1 MIAIQS
7 TKKLQFPPAS
17 VGFVKMEIDLI
28 QNKPSEELYE
38 LRIVD
43 TCFDNIKEEI
53 KTLNEQGELV
63 KEVKDTVKVFGTNVR
78 FKTYTYAQL
87 KQLATQ
93 LNVDFS
99 DNTLTLE
106 NINQLFREGL
116 LLITQLECQ
125 QGISTPGKGMYFSE
139 AQDWISVQ
147 NEKSI

>member
-43 TCFDNIKEEI
+43 TCFDNIQEEVE
-53 KTLNEQGELV
+53 TLNELGEVV
-63 KEVKDTVKVFGTNVR
+63 KSIVDTVKVYGTNIR
-78 FKTYTYAQL
+78 LKQYTYAQL
-87 KQLATQ
+87 KELETQ

-99 DNTLTLE
+99 DNTPTLE
-106 NINQLFREGL
+106 NINELFRKGL
-116 LLITQLECQ
+116 LITTQLECK
-125 QGISTPGKGMYFSE
+125 QGISGKGEGMYFSAAE
-139 AQDWISVQ
+139 DWITL
-147 NEKSI
+147 

>member
-1 MIAIQS
+1 MVAIQS
-7 TKKLQFPPAS
+7 NKKLQFPPAS
-17 VGFVKMEIDLI
+17 VGYVKMEIDLI

-38 LRIVD
+38 VRIVD
-43 TCFDNIKEEI
+43 TCFDNVKEEI
-53 KTLNEQGELV
+53 ETLNEKGELV

-78 FKTYTYAQL
+78 LKVYPYAQL

-106 NINQLFREGL
+106 NINELFREGL
-116 LLITQLECQ
+116 LLTTQLECQ

-139 AQDWISVQ
+139 AQDWV
-147 NEKSI
+147 KL

>member
-7 TKKLQFPPAS
+7 NKKLQFPPAS

-38 LRIVD
+38 LRIID
-43 TCFDNIKEEI
+43 TCFDNVKEEI
-53 KTLNEQGELV
+53 ETLNEKGEIV
-63 KEVKDTVKVFGTNVR
+63 KSTVDTVKVFGTNVR
-78 FKTYTYAQL
+78 IKVYPYAQL

-106 NINQLFREGL
+106 NINELFREGL
-116 LLITQLECQ
+116 LLTTQLECQ
-125 QGISTPGKGMYFSE
+125 QGISTPGRGMYFSE
-139 AQDWISVQ
+139 AQDWV
-147 NEKSI
+147 KL